1 LFAAGK
7 LDEATKEMK
16 QLHDIMKTLQ
26 GTCMWPSF

>member
-1 LFAAGK
+1 MESLFAAGK

-26 GTCMWPSF
+26 GTCM

>member
-1 LFAAGK
+1 MGLLFAAGK

-26 GTCMWPSF
+26 GTM